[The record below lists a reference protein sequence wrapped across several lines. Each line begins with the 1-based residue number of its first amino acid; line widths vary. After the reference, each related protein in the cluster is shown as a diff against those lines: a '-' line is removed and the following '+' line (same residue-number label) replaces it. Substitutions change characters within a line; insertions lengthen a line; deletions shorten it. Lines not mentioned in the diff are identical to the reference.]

1 LPLNFLILKKNIKM
15 KRYNKIILSMLF
27 VTGLAV
33 SCSDEFLDV
42 KPLAVLDQ
50 AGLQNKIGVNL
61 LLVGAYSLVDGVQLN
76 GSFSDWQGS
85 ADNWIYG
92 EVTTDNAYKGSDA
105 NDQPEIALIEAYS
118 HTSILNHFRGK
129 WRAVYDGVAR
139 TNDVLQAVALAADMN
154 AAEKTSVT
162 AQARFLRGHY
172 HFESKKMWNKVP
184 YIDEKTYISADPNST
199 KVTNDKDI
207 WTNIA
212 DDLKFAYD
220 NLPATFKGEPGR
232 ATKWAAGAMLGK
244 AYLYQGKYK
253 EAKDLFDAIIAS
265 KQYDLMPKYHDN
277 FRAET
282 NNNKESV
289 FEVQFSINDGAIIN
303 NNGNRGATLNYPYG
317 GGVTNCCGFYQP
329 SQNLVN
335 AFKTDAT
342 TGLPEVNANATDVPG
357 LNSETFK
364 GSIDPR
370 LDWTVGRTN
379 IQFLDWGL
387 HATIFVRDLAY
398 AGPFSPKKNV
408 PYKSDVG
415 KFTTA
420 NPRFNTN
427 NYRMIRYA
435 HILLMAAECEVEI
448 GTLEKAREYVNLIRK
463 RAANTAGFNVTPV
476 NQPNYKISEYADVWA
491 NKDAAREA
499 VRTETRLELAMEGH
513 RFFDLVRWGTAAKV
527 INDYLT
533 VEQTKRA
540 YLKGAAFKAGKHEYY
555 PVPQAEIINS
565 SLDGKPTLTQNPGY

>member
-1 LPLNFLILKKNIKM
+1 M
-15 KRYNKIILSMLF
+15 KRYNKIILSML
-27 VTGLAV
+27 VITGLAV
-33 SCSDEFLDV
+33 SCSDSFLDV

-50 AGLQNKIGVNL
+50 AGLQNKTGVNL
-61 LLVGAYSLVDGVQLN
+61 LLVGAYSLLDGVQLN

-85 ADNWIYG
+85 ADNWVYG
-92 EVTTDNAYKGSDA
+92 EVLADNAYKGSDA
-105 NDQPEIALIEAYS
+105 NDQPEISLIE
-118 HTSILNHFRGK
+118 TFSITPVLIHLRGK

-139 TNDVLQAVALAADMN
+139 SNDVLQAVAFAADMN
-154 AAEKTSVT
+154 AAEKAAAT

-172 HFESKKMWNKVP
+172 HFEAKKMWKNVP
-184 YIDEKTYISADPNST
+184 FIDDKTYVSGDPNST
-199 KVTNDKDI
+199 KVSNDKDI
-207 WTNIA
+207 WVNIV
-212 DDLKFAYD
+212 DDLKFAYET
-220 NLPATFKGEPGR
+220 LPAKWAGEPGR
-232 ATKWAAGAMLGK
+232 ITKWAAGALLAK
-244 AYLYQGKYK
+244 AYLYQAKYG
-253 EAKDLFDAIIAS
+253 EAKPILDAIIGS
-265 KQYDLMPKYHDN
+265 KQYELMPKYHDN

-282 NNNKESV
+282 NNNKESLL
-289 FEVQFSINDGAIIN
+289 EVQFSINDGAIIN

-342 TGLPEVNANATDVPG
+342 SGLPDANANATDVPG
-357 LNSETFK
+357 LNSQTYT
-364 GSIDPR
+364 GSLDPR

-387 HATIFVRDLAY
+387 HNTIYVRDLAY

-435 HILLMAAECEVEI
+435 HILLMAAECEVEV

-463 RAANTAGFNVTPV
+463 RAANVAGFVQTTGA
-476 NQPNYKISEYADVWA
+476 QPNYKISEYVDAWT
-491 NKDAAREA
+491 NKDVARDA

-513 RFFDLVRWGTAAKV
+513 RFFDLVRWGTAEKV
-527 INDYLT
+527 INNYLT
-533 VEQTKRA
+533 IEQTKRA
-540 YLKGAAFKAGKHEYY
+540 YLKGAAFKANKHEYF
-555 PVPQAEIINS
+555 PIPQAEIINS
-565 SLDGKPTLTQNPGY
+565 SVDGKATLTQNQGY